1 MKEGRVKH
9 DYLRTVAS
17 TPDLRPQPGAPIE
30 WWFVQGCI
38 DKGIETPIHFMVA
51 FFQVRQ
57 NSGRGSVGHML
68 LANAVDDTGAQRLA
82 RSEISPGIVQTHREV
97 AERLIAN
104 RFSPKLVNFVLERH
118 MEESEKHRCENGPHI
133 LNSPAGLA
141 SDRMA
146 ICWDGFELRQQGNQ
160 LRLRLSSGFELNGD
174 LAIDLA
180 LTPKRAWLDETGAN
194 LSPDRPQP
202 YTYRSCP
209 RAELA
214 GTLNNCPVSGT
225 AWIDRQWSGTFDN
238 WFIGE
243 NGTHLQPLGWDWLG
257 VSLDNGDDIIAH
269 QQTVD
274 NGKPIG
280 QSSVVMFRDMAAE
293 RYQGR
298 FEIIDTES
306 WTSPRSGIAYPI
318 GRKLVVPAFGAD
330 LRIEPIAEDQE
341 VSVFGAPA
349 IWEGAVR
356 VSGRFGGRAVRGH
369 GRLELFGY
377 GYTTTLSRFLA
388 RKVWRAIMSNTHLP
402 RNTEAGERDTV

>member
-1 MKEGRVKH
+1 MKR

-30 WWFVQGCI
+30 WWFVQGRI
-38 DKGIETPIHFMVA
+38 DKGVETPVHFMVA

-68 LANAVDDTGAQRLA
+68 LANAVDDRGAQRLA
-82 RSEISPGIVQTHREV
+82 RSEISHGIVQTHREI
-97 AERLIAN
+97 AERLLAN
-104 RFSPKLVNFVLERH
+104 RFSPKLAKFVLQRH
-118 MEESEKHRCENGPHI
+118 MEESEKIRCENGPHI
-133 LNSPAGLA
+133 LNSHASLA

-146 ICWDGFELRQQGNQ
+146 ICWDGFELHQQGDH
-160 LRLRLSSGFELNGD
+160 LRLHLSSEIGRNGD
-174 LAIDLA
+174 LAVDLA
-180 LTPKRAWLDETGAN
+180 LTPKRSWLDETGPN

-202 YTYRSCP
+202 YAYRSCP
-209 RAELA
+209 RAELT
-214 GTLNNCPVSGT
+214 GTLNNHPVSGT
-225 AWIDRQWSGTFDN
+225 AWIERQWSGTFDN

-243 NGTHLQPLGWDWLG
+243 TGTHLQPLGWDWLG
-257 VSLDNGDDIIAH
+257 VSLDNGEDIIAH

-280 QSSVVMFRDMAAE
+280 QSSVVVFRDMLAE
-293 RYQGR
+293 RVQGS
-298 FEIIDTES
+298 FELINTES
-306 WTSPRSGIAYPI
+306 WTSPRNGIAYPI
-318 GRKLVVPAFGAD
+318 GRKLVVPALGAN
-330 LRIEPIAEDQE
+330 LRIEPIALDQE

-356 VSGRFGGRAVRGH
+356 VSGRSGGRAVRGH

-377 GYTTTLSRFLA
+377 GYTVTLPQFLA
-388 RKVWRAIMSNTHLP
+388 RKVWRAIMPNTHLP

>member
-1 MKEGRVKH
+1 MTR

-30 WWFVQGCI
+30 WWFVQGRI
-38 DKGIETPIHFMVA
+38 DQGVESPVHFMVA

-57 NSGRGSVGHML
+57 NSGRPSVGHML
-68 LANAVDDTGAQRLA
+68 LANAVDETGTQRLA
-82 RSEISPGIVQTHREV
+82 RSEISPEIVQTHREV

-104 RFSPKLVNFVLERH
+104 RFSPRLANLVLQRH
-118 MEESEKHRCENGPHI
+118 MEQSERLRSANGPH
-133 LNSPAGLA
+133 LLQSSAGLA

-146 ICWDGFELRQQGNQ
+146 ICWDGFELRQQGDQ
-160 LRLRLSSGFELNGD
+160 LRLRLSSASALDGD

-180 LTPKRAWLDETGAN
+180 LTPRRAWLDETGAN

-202 YTYRSCP
+202 YVYRSCP
-209 RAELA
+209 RADLA
-214 GTLNNCPVSGT
+214 GTLNDCPVSGT
-225 AWIDRQWSGTFDN
+225 AWIERQWSDTFDN
-238 WFIGE
+238 WFIGKE
-243 NGTHLQPLGWDWLG
+243 GTYLQPLGWDWLG
-257 VSLDNGDDIIAH
+257 ISLDNGNDIIAH
-269 QQTVD
+269 QQTID

-280 QSSVVMFRDMAAE
+280 QSSVVMFRDMSAE
-293 RYQGR
+293 RHQGR
-298 FEIIDTES
+298 FELIETRS

-318 GRKLVVPAFGAD
+318 GRKLVVPAFGAN

-341 VSVFGAPA
+341 LSVFGAPA

-356 VSGRFGGRAVRGH
+356 VSGRSGGRAVSGH

-377 GYTTTLSRFLA
+377 GYTATLPRFLV
-388 RKVWRAIMSNTHLP
+388 REVWRAIMSSAHLP

>member
-1 MKEGRVKH
+1 MRH
-9 DYLRTVAS
+9 DHLRTVAS
-17 TPDLRPQPGAPIE
+17 TPDLRPQPGALIE
-30 WWFVQGCI
+30 WWFVQGRI
-38 DKGIETPIHFMVA
+38 DKGVETPIHFMVA

-68 LANAVDDTGAQRLA
+68 LANAVDDKGAQRLA
-82 RSEISPGIVQTHREV
+82 RSEISPGIVPTHRQV

-104 RFSPKLVNFVLERH
+104 RFSPMLANLVLRHH
-118 MEESEKHRCENGPHI
+118 MEESEKLRCENGPHI
-133 LNSPAGLA
+133 LYSPADLA

-146 ICWDGFELRQQGNQ
+146 ICWDGFELRQQGDR
-160 LRLRLSSGFELNGD
+160 LRLRLSSGIELND
-174 LAIDLA
+174 RFAVELA

-202 YTYRSCP
+202 YAYRSCP

-225 AWIDRQWSGTFDN
+225 AWIDRQWSGTYDN

-243 NGTHLQPLGWDWLG
+243 KGTYLQALGWDWLG
-257 VSLDNGDDIIAH
+257 VSLDNGIDVMAH

-274 NGKPIG
+274 DGMPIG
-280 QSSVVMFRDMAAE
+280 QSTVVMFQDMSAE
-293 RYQGR
+293 RNQGR
-298 FEIIDTES
+298 FELIDTES

-318 GRKLVVPAFGAD
+318 GRKLVVPALRAD

-356 VSGRFGGRAVRGH
+356 VQGHFDGRAVTGH

-377 GYTTTLSRFLA
+377 GYPTTLPRFLA
-388 RKVWRAIMSNTHLP
+388 RRVLRAITSHTHLP
-402 RNTEAGERDTV
+402 RKTEAGERDTV